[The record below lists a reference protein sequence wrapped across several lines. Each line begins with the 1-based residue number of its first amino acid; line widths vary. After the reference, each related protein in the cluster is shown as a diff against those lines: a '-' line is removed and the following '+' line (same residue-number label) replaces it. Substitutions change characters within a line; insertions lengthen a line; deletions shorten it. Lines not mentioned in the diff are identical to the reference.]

1 MTIKHIVFCGGGP
14 TALIS
19 YGVFKHLH
27 DTNYLNIDNIES
39 FYGTSSGAILSTMLI
54 LNLSFDVL
62 DDYIVKRPWDKVFN
76 LNNNNNNNNENYDII
91 SYLSHKGIDGKIFII
106 NFLEPL
112 MTSKNIDIDITLLDF
127 YKLTKKKLYVYG
139 CEINLNKYIKNMEI
153 SYETFPEMKL
163 IDALAITSA
172 VPFVFKPLIY
182 KNMCFVDGGLINNF
196 PINNCLERNKE
207 TEIISVKHN
216 SNTPNLIVKEDTDF
230 IDYIKTLLKK
240 TNNTLSIKNY
250 KNKNIISCETKL
262 TTNIDKW
269 FECLINNN
277 IKIELIKQGEEN
289 AKVYLSDINYEVVD
303 SINSIK

>member
-1 MTIKHIVFCGGGP
+1 
-14 TALIS
+14 
-19 YGVFKHLH
+19 
-27 DTNYLNIDNIES
+27 
-39 FYGTSSGAILSTMLI
+39 
-54 LNLSFDVL
+54 
-62 DDYIVKRPWDKVFN
+62 
-76 LNNNNNNNNENYDII
+76 
-91 SYLSHKGIDGKIFII
+91 
-106 NFLEPL
+106 
-112 MTSKNIDIDITLLDF
+112 
-127 YKLTKKKLYVYG
+127 
-139 CEINLNKYIKNMEI
+139 
-153 SYETFPEMKL
+153 
-163 IDALAITSA
+163 
-172 VPFVFKPLIY
+172 
-182 KNMCFVDGGLINNF
+182 MCFVDGGLINNF

-250 KNKNIISCETKL
+250 KNKNIINCETKL